1 MPKAYDRVEWDYLKE
16 IMMRLGFH
24 GRWVS
29 LITELVSLMSFSVF
43 FNGAPLESFR
53 PFRGIC
59 QGGPISPYLF
69 FIAAEGLSS
78 LLK

>member
-1 MPKAYDRVEWDYLKE
+1 MMFHMRKAYDRLEWDYLKE

-29 LITELVSLMSFSVF
+29 LIMELVSSMSFSVF
-43 FNGAPLESFR
+43 FNGTPLETFH
-53 PFRGIC
+53 PFRGIR

-69 FIAAEGLSS
+69 L
-78 LLK
+78 